1 MNRVASLAAPFTTP
15 FVTITKTN
23 KTPKEDVAVHSENSF
38 IDDTSVY
45 SLDTNPDQ
53 NYHYAGSSEEE
64 YDDDE
69 EDAEKEN
76 FSDDKTEDGF
86 YETNEEPIESDSDEE
101 SDKLDDEESD
111 LSYIDNESD
120 NDEENEEIIKNTEES
135 DAESDNNNEEDTDDE
150 SDDEND
156 KIYLHA
162 NKQTHNRKR
171 KYHEVTENNEN
182 IKNKNKNENEN
193 EIKHTV
199 KRSKLTSELI
209 NDTCKLLSTL
219 LRTLDLLPCIQNVLK
234 NAIAKGWDLTH
245 ITDCLWTHVGDEDID
260 KLSNRPVLAK
270 YFTMQNFEDLVQK
283 MCPDAVPI
291 FVPLY
296 VMFHPKVTAV

>member
-1 MNRVASLAAPFTTP
+1 MQTASASNFPSRT
-15 FVTITKTN
+15 
-23 KTPKEDVAVHSENSF
+23 EE
-38 IDDTSVY
+38 IDD
-45 SLDTNPDQ
+45 
-53 NYHYAGSSEEE
+53 
-64 YDDDE
+64 
-69 EDAEKEN
+69 
-76 FSDDKTEDGF
+76 
-86 YETNEEPIESDSDEE
+86 
-101 SDKLDDEESD
+101 
-111 LSYIDNESD
+111 
-120 NDEENEEIIKNTEES
+120 DEENEEIIKNTEES

-291 FVPLY
+291 FVPPICNVSSKSNCG
-296 VMFHPKVTAV
+296 VMCICTCCQFPKLVSPQWGGQKLKHYTCA